1 MQIVSAYLLA
11 AKAVQE
17 GEYSEDYEFIDDY
30 EFQEF
35 METSDQEIVG
45 DYLEL
50 SAPTGGTGNG
60 KNFSGDQFCGDWL
73 AAFVR
78 PTEYAEIYVA
88 KRGWSNVFPD
98 PSGDAEIWA
107 GYTVIGTEKLLPEAV
122 DDLVYQNTGK
132 HANMWFANIK
142 PQDAGGINTSDDY
155 SICGIY
161 LPPSG
166 ILWKCKGNYP
176 RYGYSEFTLNQGDSS
191 GNWYLPNFGYNYN
204 NSIRG
209 YNHNGAWTW
218 AGNNSL
224 RPFYL
229 VYNVDAFKTYLESL
243 TAERVFEIISAAYF
257 VLAEC
262 NVKKKWH
269 KET

>member
-1 MQIVSAYLLA
+1 MQIISAYLLA

-60 KNFSGDQFCGDWL
+60 KNFSGNQFCDDWL

-98 PSGDAEIWA
+98 PSDKEAEAWQN
-107 GYTVIGTEKLLPEAV
+107 YTDMGSGNLIPVLV
-122 DDLVYQNTGK
+122 DNIVNQNTGK
-132 HANMWFANIK
+132 HANMWFANIT
-142 PQDAGGINTSDDY
+142 PQDPSGINTQD
-155 SICGIY
+155 IY

-176 RYGYSEFTLNQGDSS
+176 RYGYSEFSLNPSDST
-191 GNWYLPNFGYNYN
+191 GNWYLPNYGYNYN
-204 NSIRG
+204 NVIRG
-209 YNHNGAWTW
+209 YKRDGTW
-218 AGNNSL
+218 GWQGNNSL
-224 RPFYL
+224 RPYYL

-262 NVKKKWH
+262 NVKKEWH